1 MTLSKPDLFKF
12 TCKTAMMV
20 TDLIM
25 KIIIVSLIPF
35 VNGFFSQLRLKFRF
49 AFENYNQIS
58 KYACRKEEGES

>member
-12 TCKTAMMV
+12 TCKTATMV

-25 KIIIVSLIPF
+25 KIIVSLIPF
-35 VNGFFSQLRLKFRF
+35 FNFFSQLKLKFRF

-58 KYACRKEEGES
+58 KKHAYRKEEGES